1 MWAIYNI
8 DLEFVAGTIEQ
19 DSEDWSELKE
29 ICLDGEVISY
39 IGATDTD
46 SYFEAL
52 DYLEEELLKDF

>member
-8 DLEFVAGTIEQ
+8 DLEFVAGTVER
-19 DSEDWSELKE
+19 DSEDWGELKE

-39 IGATDTD
+39 IGATDAD